1 MEVVFSDEE
10 SSFRSCSESRVLLN
24 PGESLLMTE
33 WIQCYCIA
41 DDLDQVFNYKICP
54 EEVSL
59 EDMRRP
65 GSTSTFMNPTGDVF
79 QPMLSVDHEDDLP
92 CDELRSLT
100 AYTAYMTPNYES
112 MKRHSPVSPQSLLF
126 MVLTI

>member
-1 MEVVFSDEE
+1 MFSDED
-10 SSFRSCSESRVLLN
+10 SGINDNVESRVLLN

-54 EEVSL
+54 KEVTR

-65 GSTSTFMNPTGDVF
+65 GSTSTFMNPTGDVY
-79 QPMLSVDHEDDLP
+79 QPMLTATNDDDLP

-112 MKRHSPVSPQSLLF
+112 MKRRSPVSSR
-126 MVLTI
+126 VLTDQKCF